1 MREHVVVFSQQN
13 DKALLRSNH
22 ARKFN
27 QFAYR
32 SIPDDIV
39 MTFTSEA
46 DRFAPDLIKKIQ
58 AIQTADDKI
67 VDRGRVRKRR
77 IMGGSL
83 VVSCLKF

>member
-32 SIPDDIV
+32 SISDDIV
-39 MTFTSEA
+39 MTFKSAA
-46 DRFAPDLIKKIQ
+46 DRFAPDLIKKESRPFKQ
-58 AIQTADDKI
+58 QMTK
-67 VDRGRVRKRR
+67 
-77 IMGGSL
+77 L
-83 VVSCLKF
+83 

>member
-22 ARKFN
+22 ARKFK

-32 SIPDDIV
+32 SISDDIV

-46 DRFAPDLIKKIQ
+46 DRFAPDLIKKESRPFKQ
-58 AIQTADDKI
+58 QTTK
-67 VDRGRVRKRR
+67 
-77 IMGGSL
+77 L
-83 VVSCLKF
+83 